1 MPRARL
7 AEGEYFHVF
16 NRGVE
21 KRLIFHD
28 DYDRWRF
35 LTLLIVL
42 QGDVVFP
49 QIGRVVKLVKHWMF
63 DGEEFRDIFKRQ
75 YVEVVA
81 FCLMPNHF
89 HLILHEIKKGG
100 ISKFMQRLLN
110 AYTKYFNTKY
120 NRAGHLFG
128 GKFQSVHIDNNAYLN
143 YLSAYIHLNPREL
156 KGWYR
161 KEIKYHWSSFQDF
174 AVHNRF
180 GKFLNPSIILGQ
192 FNKKEYKIFVE
203 ETPIK
208 EIEENVDDKSLFN

>member
-1 MPRARL
+1 MPRAKL

-16 NRGVE
+16 NRGVD
-21 KRLIFHD
+21 KRLIFQD
-28 DYDRWRF
+28 DHDRWRF
-35 LTLLIVL
+35 LTLLVIL

-49 QIGRVVKLVKHWMF
+49 QISRIIHLVRHWMF
-63 DGEEFRDIFKRQ
+63 DSEEFQDVLKHR

-89 HLILHEIKKGG
+89 HLILHEIKDGG

-120 NRAGHLFG
+120 NRTGHLFG
-128 GKFQSVHIDNNAYLN
+128 GKFQSVHINNNAYLN

-156 KGWYR
+156 KGWHR
-161 KEIKYHWSSFQDF
+161 KEVKYPWSSFQDF
-174 AVHNRF
+174 IIHNRF
-180 GKFLNPSIILGQ
+180 GKFLNLSIIRSQ
-192 FNKKEYKIFVE
+192 FNKKEYKVFVE

-208 EIEENVDDKSLFN
+208 EIKESLDDKSLFD